1 MKKIDLLIGA
11 LALVAF
17 VLILGVVG
25 TLQQTPGDVIEILKG
40 CMVQLVIAA
49 VLLVPALV
57 RGVTR

>member
-1 MKKIDLLIGA
+1 MKKIDILIGA

-17 VLILGVVG
+17 VILLGVVG

-40 CMVQLVIAA
+40 CAVQLALAA